1 MLIKSVLLAAI
12 AAVSAVMA
20 QSPSQRTTTVSGTG
34 PDVMLASRPLP
45 PGSASEAAAPNPV
58 PPNPVPPNPA
68 TARKA
73 TVQPAAGPV
82 VGPRLA
88 SGDPWAAIAF
98 AKQQLGRPYQW
109 GGTGNPGFD
118 CSGLVMKAWQAG
130 GVYLPR
136 TTYQMAGVGTR
147 IGRDQLEP
155 GDLVFSND
163 FGHVQLYLGGG
174 YIIEAARPGTV
185 VRIAG
190 MPSAGRVNAYTRVR
204 S

>member
-1 MLIKSVLLAAI
+1 MPNPVTTRSPERMLIKSVLLAAI

-20 QSPSQRTTTVSGTG
+20 QSPSQRSTTVPGTG
-34 PDVMLASRPLP
+34 PDVMLASRPLSAE
-45 PGSASEAAAPNPV
+45 SASGAAPP
-58 PPNPVPPNPA
+58 
-68 TARKA
+68 KA

-185 VRIAG
+185 VRISG
-190 MPSAGRVNAYTRVR
+190 LPSAGRVNAYTRVR